1 VAVSIDN
8 PTTNRPTMALTY
20 TLQPEFLGH
29 ISTSELTKL
38 EVLGNLPA
46 DLILSIL
53 QYIPITNI
61 GALLLISRKSY
72 QALSSILD
80 PIFAKTFLGFNKT
93 KRLRLF
99 YSSPYLKEILPCD
112 AINIIETLSSKR
124 KMGFNG
130 LLVVVD
136 AECSS
141 LSWMDPL
148 DVQVL
153 ILVEV
158 ELDIW
163 TKYINE
169 FKNLVCLYLI
179 CCRATKVH
187 DIYDLDNED
196 SYKCIELNLKEHN
209 YLQIFLM
216 EVTVTQPHCN
226 ILARLPPSLEI
237 CMISTLKGC
246 DLSIYP
252 QKPIDVILSFELS
265 VILKYL

>member
-1 VAVSIDN
+1 VAIFIDN
-8 PTTNRPTMALTY
+8 LTTNRPTMALTY

-99 YSSPYLKEILPCD
+99 YSSPYLGETLPCD
-112 AINIIETLSSKR
+112 AINIIEKLTKR

-130 LLVVVD
+130 LLVVVNTK
-136 AECSS
+136 CSS
-141 LSWMDPL
+141 LSRMDPL
-148 DVQVL
+148 DMQVL

-158 ELDIW
+158 QLDTWW
-163 TKYINE
+163 TEYINKCE
-169 FKNLVCLYLI
+169 NLVCLYLI
-179 CCRATKVH
+179 CCRATKVY
-187 DIYDLDNED
+187 DIDDLDDED
-196 SYKCIELNLKEHN
+196 NYDTMQLNLKDHKH
-209 YLQIFLM
+209 LKIILM
-216 EVTVTQPHCN
+216 EVKPQYEIWAC
-226 ILARLPPSLEI
+226 LPSSLEI
-237 CMISTLKGC
+237 YMMSTPKEC

-252 QKPIDVILSFELS
+252 QKPIVMALNFESS
-265 VILKYL
+265 VVLKYL